1 MAAIDGARFGH
12 VNITGP
18 DWQLLAAFY
27 GDVFGMVRVGPE
39 RDIRGADLDRATGL
53 TDAHITGVHLRLPGL
68 GDEGPTLEVFSYD
81 VLAEATPPDP
91 ARPGW
96 GHIALQVPDVA
107 IAQAAV
113 VNAGGGI
120 VGDVVTMTTRDGR
133 QITWCYVTDPAGNL
147 VELQAWR

>member
-1 MAAIDGARFGH
+1 M
-12 VNITGP
+12 
-18 DWQLLAAFY
+18 
-27 GDVFGMVRVGPE
+27 GPE

-96 GHIALQVPDVA
+96 GHIALQVPDVGDRP
-107 IAQAAV
+107 
-113 VNAGGGI
+113 GGG
-120 VGDVVTMTTRDGR
+120 R
-133 QITWCYVTDPAGNL
+133 
-147 VELQAWR
+147 